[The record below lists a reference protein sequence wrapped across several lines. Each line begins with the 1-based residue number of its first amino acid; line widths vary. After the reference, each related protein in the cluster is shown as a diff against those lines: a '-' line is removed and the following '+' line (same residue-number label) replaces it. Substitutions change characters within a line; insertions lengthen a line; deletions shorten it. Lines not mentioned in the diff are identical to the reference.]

1 MPRRQDQQEDGRP
14 AAAPGEQKRVT
25 PVDIQQKEF
34 RLAFRGYHEGEVDQF
49 LDELTEE
56 VARLYAENK
65 RLREELDFKRTER
78 LDTQATG
85 EADAILRQAREAA
98 ARIVEEA
105 RARASTA
112 GAAGSEPLT
121 LQAGTAL
128 LGPFLA
134 REREF
139 LQGLASL
146 IQRHADAVK
155 EGITRARQE
164 MVVARPEPPT
174 PAPAPVETEAS
185 SGEADTVVESA
196 EATGEDPDEVPGDS
210 EGMGAPAEPKSEQ
223 IMDLTD
229 EAVEVE
235 KPARQPVAADDRD
248 DRSLREFF
256 WGED

>member
-1 MPRRQDQQEDGRP
+1 MPRRQEQQEDVTPG
-14 AAAPGEQKRVT
+14 AAPAEPKRIT

-34 RLAFRGYHEGEVDQF
+34 RLAFRGYHESEVDQF

-78 LDTQATG
+78 LDTQGTG
-85 EADAILRQAREAA
+85 EADAVLRQAREAA

-105 RARASTA
+105 RARASTL
-112 GAAGSEPLT
+112 GAPVGSEPLT

-155 EGITRARQE
+155 EGISRARQE
-164 MVVARPEPPT
+164 MTVARPEPGP
-174 PAPAPVETEAS
+174 PIEPESPGS
-185 SGEADTVVESA
+185 SGESDVEA
-196 EATGEDPDEVPGDS
+196 AAAAGEVQDQAPEPEETEEPETPTGPQDER
-210 EGMGAPAEPKSEQ
+210 
-223 IMDLTD
+223 IMDLTQD
-229 EAVEVE
+229 AVELDE
-235 KPARQPVAADDRD
+235 PARQPVAADDRD

>member
-1 MPRRQDQQEDGRP
+1 MPRRQEQQEDATPG
-14 AAAPGEQKRVT
+14 AAPAEPKRIT

-34 RLAFRGYHEGEVDQF
+34 RLAFRGYHESEVDQF

-78 LDTQATG
+78 LDTQGTG
-85 EADAILRQAREAA
+85 EADAVLRQAREAA

-105 RARASTA
+105 RARASTL
-112 GAAGSEPLT
+112 GAPVGSEPLT

-146 IQRHADAVK
+146 IQRHADGVK
-155 EGITRARQE
+155 EGISRARQD
-164 MVVARPEPPT
+164 MTVARPEP
-174 PAPAPVETEAS
+174 APPIEPEPPGS
-185 SGEADTVVESA
+185 SGEADVEAA
-196 EATGEDPDEVPGDS
+196 EAPGEVQDRAPEPEESEEPETPTGPEDER
-210 EGMGAPAEPKSEQ
+210 
-223 IMDLTD
+223 IMDLTQD
-229 EAVEVE
+229 
-235 KPARQPVAADDRD
+235 
-248 DRSLREFF
+248 
-256 WGED
+256 